1 METMERKKQK
11 KSGRHSEDGENERGL
26 EGRLCRG
33 GRARRGAREG
43 SWEEQAAGR
52 KEALGE
58 QWRKAGGEARGE
70 RSRWAGRQR
79 AGTVGTEGSHLDP
92 GAHGPHGGRR
102 GVHAQAGSRGAVCLS
117 RREHMRSCESRRGRG
132 WGWRVT
138 RGSSRMEGAGQG
150 HRGQAG
156 RRGRSAHSEDAGTR
170 PGEHWLCL
178 SWVPEGLAGA

>member
-1 METMERKKQK
+1 MGASGGSLKDNGSSEVTMETMERKKQK

-43 SWEEQAAGR
+43 SSEEQAAGR

-58 QWRKAGGEARGE
+58 QWRKAGGEGRGE

-92 GAHGPHGGRR
+92 GAHGPHGGRK

-117 RREHMRSCESRRGRG
+117 RREQMRSCESRQGRG
-132 WGWRVT
+132 WGW
-138 RGSSRMEGAGQG
+138 G
-150 HRGQAG
+150 
-156 RRGRSAHSEDAGTR
+156 
-170 PGEHWLCL
+170 
-178 SWVPEGLAGA
+178 